1 MPAENRETAARRN
14 GNETILM
21 ITNMAIRRFKAIL
34 LAATIGT
41 SAWYAWSVVSRSR
54 QGTTGQFEGTGVVEE
69 SDAGFVCAGSRIFAG
84 GTVEGAQREIP
95 LRFEVAGRLK
105 EIHVR
110 AGDVIE
116 KGSILA
122 ELDAE
127 LWELKFA
134 EAGTLLKLARAERDR
149 LVRAANSP
157 LRKEDLTIADAKV
170 ALAEGTVRRERL
182 MLDKTL
188 LRAPTDGVV
197 LRVQAEPGEMVGPE
211 DNRDLFT
218 LVNRSST
225 KVRACVEEL
234 DAMNVAVGQRA
245 VIIADGMPNR
255 QFTGV
260 VETCSPFVAPKVQ
273 RHLKPGE
280 MVDVRVREVLIELAD
295 GGELLIGLPV
305 EVFIEPGQIQA
316 EGTKRP
322 IRYVPLRPTP
332 QSELPAA
339 GQQVRRSPSRAG
351 WVESGPAGNGQ
362 QPGVQRTSVGEWRE
376 SPSGE

>member
-1 MPAENRETAARRN
+1 MLSELT
-14 GNETILM
+14 
-21 ITNMAIRRFKAIL
+21 IRRLKTFL
-34 LAATIGT
+34 FAASIGA

-54 QGTTGQFEGTGVVEE
+54 QGTIDTFDGMDFVEQSDSAPASGQL
-69 SDAGFVCAGSRIFAG
+69 RIFAG

-105 EIHVR
+105 ELHVR
-110 AGDVIE
+110 AGDIVE

-127 LWELKFA
+127 LWELKLA

-149 LVRAANSP
+149 LVRSGNSA

-182 MLDKTL
+182 MLDRTL

-234 DAMNVAVGQRA
+234 DAMKVAVGQTA
-245 VIIADGMPNR
+245 MVMADGLPDR
-255 QFTGV
+255 QFKGV
-260 VETCSPFVAPKVQ
+260 IQSCSPFVAPKVQ

-280 MVDVRVREVLIELAD
+280 MVDVRVREVLIDLAD
-295 GGELLIGLPV
+295 ADELLIGLPV
-305 EVFIEPGQIQA
+305 EVFIEPGDA
-316 EGTKRP
+316 EGEKSPSRHT
-322 IRYVPLRPTP
+322 PLRPTP
-332 QSELPAA
+332 AA
-339 GQQVRRSPSRAG
+339 ESPVVGQQIRRGPGRTGADESKSEEGGSPSA
-351 WVESGPAGNGQ
+351 
-362 QPGVQRTSVGEWRE
+362 VQRASNFGEWKESRSRE
-376 SPSGE
+376 

>member
-1 MPAENRETAARRN
+1 MAALRLFQESPR
-14 GNETILM
+14 GVPSEIVK
-21 ITNMAIRRFKAIL
+21 TNMAIRKLKVIL
-34 LAATIGT
+34 LVAGIGT
-41 SAWYAWSVVSRSR
+41 GAWYAWSVASRS
-54 QGTTGQFEGTGVVEE
+54 QSPTTDESEQIVLVEG
-69 SDAGFVCAGSRIFAG
+69 SDYAPFAEPSRIFAG

-105 EIHVR
+105 ELHAR
-110 AGDVIE
+110 AGDIVE

-149 LVRAANSP
+149 LVRSGKSAV
-157 LRKEDLTIADAKV
+157 RREELTIADAKV

-225 KVRACVEEL
+225 RVRACVEEL
-234 DAMNVAVGQRA
+234 DAMKVAVGQSA
-245 VIIADGMPNR
+245 VVIADGLPDR
-255 QFTGV
+255 QFAGV
-260 VETCSPFVAPKVQ
+260 VESCAPFVAPKVQ

-280 MVDVRVREVLIELAD
+280 MVDVRVREVLIKLAE

-305 EVFIEPGQIQA
+305 EVFIDAGEA
-316 EGTKRP
+316 ETARSP

-332 QSELPAA
+332 ASQSPEL
-339 GQQVRRSPSRAG
+339 GQQIRRRPGRAG
-351 WVESGPAGNGQ
+351 AGEAATQGDADKSA
-362 QPGVQRTSVGEWRE
+362 VQRTSVGQWRE
-376 SPSGE
+376 SPSRE

>member
-1 MPAENRETAARRN
+1 MKSIHRLKT
-14 GNETILM
+14 L
-21 ITNMAIRRFKAIL
+21 L
-34 LAATIGT
+34 LALAVAAGAWAIW
-41 SAWYAWSVVSRSR
+41 SAVARSSRR
-54 QGTTGQFEGTGVVEE
+54 TTDEFEGIDPELA
-69 SDAGFVCAGSRIFAG
+69 SQPSKIFAG

-105 EIHVR
+105 ELHVR
-110 AGDVIE
+110 AGDSVE
-116 KGSILA
+116 KGNVLA

-149 LVRAANSP
+149 LVKGGSSAV
-157 LRKEDLTIADAKV
+157 RKEDLTIADARV

-188 LRAPTDGVV
+188 LRAPTDGIV

-225 KVRACVEEL
+225 RVRACVEEL
-234 DAMNVAVGQRA
+234 DAMNVAVGQKT
-245 VIIADGMPNR
+245 VVIADGKPDR
-255 QFTGV
+255 QYTGIV
-260 VETCSPFVAPKVQ
+260 HSCSPFVSPKVQ

-295 GGELLIGLPV
+295 GSDLLIGLPV
-305 EVFIEPGQIQA
+305 EVFIEPAQA
-316 EGTKRP
+316 EVTSAKSSNRHP
-322 IRYVPLRPTP
+322 ALRPTP
-332 QSELPAA
+332 QPVPPQTGNKSPRPTGRTDSLDSASQAGDRQPA
-339 GQQVRRSPSRAG
+339 VRRA
-351 WVESGPAGNGQ
+351 SG
-362 QPGVQRTSVGEWRE
+362 VGEWRE
-376 SPSGE
+376 SPSRK